1 MLTYT
6 TRVMGKN
13 KSTPQVIASLMDL
26 DGYRIVE
33 NFLKKLNQLEEYYI
47 DSKANEIPYEGG
59 SLAQKLVA
67 ALEAYQREKS
77 TSATGIPQ
85 SDYIIQHT
93 VSLINA
99 ARIHGL
105 VKDTQD
111 LMQKLKAT
119 EDRLGECENRN
130 AQLKNQNEELQRR
143 LTGSNQKRKDTSKQT
158 TL

>member
-1 MLTYT
+1 
-6 TRVMGKN
+6 
-13 KSTPQVIASLMDL
+13 MDL
-26 DGYRIVE
+26 DGYRTVE

-47 DSKANEIPYEGG
+47 DSKANEIPYQGG

-67 ALEAYQREKS
+67 ALDAYEREKN

-85 SDYIIQHT
+85 SDHVIQHT

-105 VKDTQD
+105 VKDKQD
-111 LMQKLKAT
+111 LMQKLKRT
-119 EDRLGECENRN
+119 EDRLGECEDRN
-130 AQLKNQNEELQRR
+130 AQLKNQNEELQRKLR
-143 LTGSNQKRKDTSKQT
+143 ESNQKRRDTSKQT

>member
-1 MLTYT
+1 
-6 TRVMGKN
+6 
-13 KSTPQVIASLMDL
+13 MDL

-47 DSKANEIPYEGG
+47 DSKAIEIPYQGG

-67 ALEAYQREKS
+67 ALDAYQREKS

-105 VKDTQD
+105 VKDRQD
-111 LMQKLKAT
+111 LMQKLTAT
-119 EDRLGECENRN
+119 ADRLAECEDRN
-130 AQLKNQNEELQRR
+130 AQLKNQNEELQRK
-143 LTGSNQKRKDTSKQT
+143 LKEMNLKRKDTSKQT

>member
-1 MLTYT
+1 
-6 TRVMGKN
+6 
-13 KSTPQVIASLMDL
+13 MDL
-26 DGYRIVE
+26 DGYRTVE
-33 NFLKKLNQLEEYYI
+33 NFLKKLNQSEEYYI
-47 DSKANEIPYEGG
+47 DSKANEIPYQGG

-85 SDYIIQHT
+85 SDYIIQHM
-93 VSLINA
+93 VNLISA

-111 LMQKLKAT
+111 LLQKLKAT
-119 EDRLGECENRN
+119 EDRLAECEERN
-130 AQLKNQNEELQRR
+130 AQLKNQNEVLQRKLR
-143 LTGSNQKRKDTSKQT
+143 ESNQKRKDTSKQT

>member
-1 MLTYT
+1 
-6 TRVMGKN
+6 
-13 KSTPQVIASLMDL
+13 MDL
-26 DGYRIVE
+26 DGYRTVE
-33 NFLKKLNQLEEYYI
+33 NFLKKLNQSEEYYI
-47 DSKANEIPYEGG
+47 DSKAKEIPYQGG

-93 VSLINA
+93 VNLINA

-111 LMQKLKAT
+111 LMHKLKAS
-119 EDRLGECENRN
+119 EDRLGECEDRN
-130 AQLKNQNEELQRR
+130 AQLKNQYEELQRNLR
-143 LTGSNQKRKDTSKQT
+143 ESNQKRKDASKQT

>member
-1 MLTYT
+1 
-6 TRVMGKN
+6 
-13 KSTPQVIASLMDL
+13 MDL
-26 DGYRIVE
+26 DGYRTVE

-47 DSKANEIPYEGG
+47 DSKANEIPYQGG

-67 ALEAYQREKS
+67 ALDAYEREKN

-85 SDYIIQHT
+85 SDHVIQLT

-105 VKDTQD
+105 VKDKQD
-111 LMQKLKAT
+111 LMQKLKRA
-119 EDRLGECENRN
+119 EDILGECEDRS
-130 AQLKNQNEELQRR
+130 AQLKNQNEELQRKLR
-143 LTGSNQKRKDTSKQT
+143 ESNQKRRDTSKQT

>member
-1 MLTYT
+1 
-6 TRVMGKN
+6 
-13 KSTPQVIASLMDL
+13 MDL
-26 DGYRIVE
+26 EGYRTIE

-47 DSKANEIPYEGG
+47 DSKAKEIPFQGG
-59 SLAQKLVA
+59 LLAQKLVA
-67 ALEAYQREKS
+67 ALDAYQREKIA
-77 TSATGIPQ
+77 SATGIPQ

-105 VKDTQD
+105 VKDRQD

-119 EDRLGECENRN
+119 EDRLGECEDRN
-130 AQLKNQNEELQRR
+130 ARLKNQNEDLHRKLRE
-143 LTGSNQKRKDTSKQT
+143 SNLKRKDTSKQT

>member
-1 MLTYT
+1 
-6 TRVMGKN
+6 
-13 KSTPQVIASLMDL
+13 MDL
-26 DGYRIVE
+26 DGYRTVE
-33 NFLKKLNQLEEYYI
+33 NFLKKLNQSEEYYI
-47 DSKANEIPYEGG
+47 DSNANEIQYQGG

-77 TSATGIPQ
+77 SSATGIPQ

-105 VKDTQD
+105 IKDTQD

-119 EDRLGECENRN
+119 DDRLGECEDRN
-130 AQLKNQNEELQRR
+130 AQLKNQNEELQRK
-143 LTGSNQKRKDTSKQT
+143 LKESNQKRKDTSKQT

>member
-1 MLTYT
+1 
-6 TRVMGKN
+6 
-13 KSTPQVIASLMDL
+13 MDL
-26 DGYRIVE
+26 EGYRTIE

-47 DSKANEIPYEGG
+47 DSKANEIPYQGG

-67 ALEAYQREKS
+67 ALDAYEREKN

-85 SDYIIQHT
+85 SDHVIQHT

-105 VKDTQD
+105 VKNKQD
-111 LMQKLKAT
+111 LMLKLKGT
-119 EDRLGECENRN
+119 EDRLGECEDRS
-130 AQLKNQNEELQRR
+130 AQLKKQNEELQRKLR
-143 LTGSNQKRKDTSKQT
+143 ESNQKRRDTSKQT

>member
-1 MLTYT
+1 
-6 TRVMGKN
+6 
-13 KSTPQVIASLMDL
+13 MDL
-26 DGYRIVE
+26 EGYRIVE
-33 NFLKKLNQLEEYYI
+33 NFLKKLNQTEEYYI
-47 DSKANEIPYEGG
+47 DSNANEIPYQGG
-59 SLAQKLVA
+59 SLAQKLSL

-85 SDYIIQHT
+85 SDYIIQNT

-111 LMQKLKAT
+111 LIQKLNAL
-119 EDRLGECENRN
+119 EDRLGVCENRN
-130 AQLKNQNEELQRR
+130 AQLKNQNEDLQRK
-143 LTGSNQKRKDTSKQT
+143 LKESNQKRKDTSKQT

>member
-1 MLTYT
+1 
-6 TRVMGKN
+6 VGKN
-13 KSTPQVIASLMDL
+13 KSRSQVIASLMDL
-26 DGYRIVE
+26 DGYRTVE

-47 DSKANEIPYEGG
+47 DSKANEIPYQGG

-67 ALEAYQREKS
+67 ALEAYERDKS
-77 TSATGIPQ
+77 SSATGLPQ

-105 VKDTQD
+105 VKDKQD

-119 EDRLGECENRN
+119 EDRLGECENRS
-130 AQLKNQNEELQRR
+130 AQLKNQNEELQRKLR
-143 LTGSNQKRKDTSKQT
+143 DSSQKRKDTSKQT

>member
-1 MLTYT
+1 
-6 TRVMGKN
+6 
-13 KSTPQVIASLMDL
+13 MDL

-99 ARIHGL
+99 ARINGL

-130 AQLKNQNEELQRR
+130 AQLKNQNEELQRK

>member
-1 MLTYT
+1 
-6 TRVMGKN
+6 
-13 KSTPQVIASLMDL
+13 MDL
-26 DGYRIVE
+26 DGYRTVE
-33 NFLKKLNQLEEYYI
+33 NFLKKLNQTEEYYI
-47 DSKANEIPYEGG
+47 DSKANEIPYQGG

-67 ALEAYQREKS
+67 ALDAYQREKN

-119 EDRLGECENRN
+119 EDSLEECEDRN
-130 AQLKNQNEELQRR
+130 AQLKNQNEELQRKLR
-143 LTGSNQKRKDTSKQT
+143 EANQKRKDTSKQT

>member
-1 MLTYT
+1 
-6 TRVMGKN
+6 
-13 KSTPQVIASLMDL
+13 MDL
-26 DGYRIVE
+26 DGYRTIE
-33 NFLKKLNQLEEYYI
+33 NFLKKLNQTEEYYI
-47 DSKANEIPYEGG
+47 DSKANEIPYQGG

-67 ALEAYQREKS
+67 ALDAYQREKN

-119 EDRLGECENRN
+119 EDSLGECEDRN
-130 AQLKNQNEELQRR
+130 AQLKSQNEELQRKLR
-143 LTGSNQKRKDTSKQT
+143 EANQKRKDTSKQA

>member
-1 MLTYT
+1 
-6 TRVMGKN
+6 
-13 KSTPQVIASLMDL
+13 MDL
-26 DGYRIVE
+26 DGYRTVE
-33 NFLKKLNQLEEYYI
+33 NFLKKLNQSEEYYI
-47 DSKANEIPYEGG
+47 DSKANEIPYQGG

-85 SDYIIQHT
+85 SDHIIQHT

-111 LMQKLKAT
+111 LMQKLKAA
-119 EDRLGECENRN
+119 EDRLEECEARN
-130 AQLKNQNEELQRR
+130 TQLKNQNEELQRK
-143 LTGSNQKRKDTSKQT
+143 LKESNQKRKDISKQT

>member
-1 MLTYT
+1 
-6 TRVMGKN
+6 
-13 KSTPQVIASLMDL
+13 MDL
-26 DGYRIVE
+26 EGYRTIE

-47 DSKANEIPYEGG
+47 DSKAKEIPFQGG
-59 SLAQKLVA
+59 LLAQKLVA
-67 ALEAYQREKS
+67 ALDAYQKEKIA
-77 TSATGIPQ
+77 SATGIPQ

-105 VKDTQD
+105 VKDRQD

-119 EDRLGECENRN
+119 EDRLGECEDRN
-130 AQLKNQNEELQRR
+130 ARLKNQNEELQRKLR
-143 LTGSNQKRKDTSKQT
+143 ESNLKRKDASKQT

>member
-1 MLTYT
+1 
-6 TRVMGKN
+6 
-13 KSTPQVIASLMDL
+13 MDL
-26 DGYRIVE
+26 DGYRTIE
-33 NFLKKLNQLEEYYI
+33 NFLKKLNQSEEYYI
-47 DSKANEIPYEGG
+47 DSKANEIPYQGG

-67 ALEAYQREKS
+67 ALDAYQREKN

-119 EDRLGECENRN
+119 EDNLGECEDRN
-130 AQLKNQNEELQRR
+130 AQLKNQNEELQRKLR
-143 LTGSNQKRKDTSKQT
+143 EANQKRKDTSKQT

>member
-13 KSTPQVIASLMDL
+13 KSTRQVIASLMDL
-26 DGYRIVE
+26 DGYRTVE

-47 DSKANEIPYEGG
+47 DSKANEIPYQGG

-130 AQLKNQNEELQRR
+130 AQLKNQNEELQRK

>member
-1 MLTYT
+1 
-6 TRVMGKN
+6 
-13 KSTPQVIASLMDL
+13 MDL
-26 DGYRIVE
+26 EGYRTIE
-33 NFLKKLNQLEEYYI
+33 NFLKKLNQTEEYYI
-47 DSKANEIPYEGG
+47 DSKANEIPYQGG

-67 ALEAYQREKS
+67 ALDAYQREKN

-119 EDRLGECENRN
+119 EDSLGECEDRN
-130 AQLKNQNEELQRR
+130 AQLKNQNEELQRKLR
-143 LTGSNQKRKDTSKQT
+143 EANQKRKDTSKQT

>member
-1 MLTYT
+1 M
-6 TRVMGKN
+6 N
-13 KSTPQVIASLMDL
+13 L
-26 DGYRIVE
+26 DGYRTIE
-33 NFLKKLNQLEEYYI
+33 NFLKKLNQTEEYYI
-47 DSKANEIPYEGG
+47 DSKANEIPYQGG

-67 ALEAYQREKS
+67 ALDAYQREKN

-119 EDRLGECENRN
+119 EDSLGECEDRN
-130 AQLKNQNEELQRR
+130 AQLKNQNEELQRKLR
-143 LTGSNQKRKDTSKQT
+143 EANQKRKDTSKQT

>member
-1 MLTYT
+1 
-6 TRVMGKN
+6 
-13 KSTPQVIASLMDL
+13 MDL
-26 DGYRIVE
+26 DGYRTVE
-33 NFLKKLNQLEEYYI
+33 NFLKKLNQSEEYYI
-47 DSKANEIPYEGG
+47 DSNANEIQYQGG

-77 TSATGIPQ
+77 SSATGIPQ

-105 VKDTQD
+105 IKDTQD

-119 EDRLGECENRN
+119 EDRLGECEDRK
-130 AQLKNQNEELQRR
+130 AQLKNQNEELQRK
-143 LTGSNQKRKDTSKQT
+143 LKESNQKRKDTSKQT